1 MSNRR
6 RRRNRED
13 WRTAVLCAKC
23 ITDST
28 RVLLLV
34 MYEYVKPDMTVSVPR
49 YELAQILDRS
59 ERRISERVAAAQ
71 DAGFLGKDPIV
82 RGQKGRTAVYA
93 CLFPDVQGAANRHP
107 EQTSKGARNRHP
119 EKAVSVTDGGPTT
132 NSATCLPERSLL
144 TRVPNE
150 GHLGEQW
157 LQTATEVTR
166 SAVPGWDREESA

>member
-13 WRTAVLCAKC
+13 WRAAVLCAKC

-34 MYEYVKPDMTVSVPR
+34 MYDYVRPDMTVSVPR
-49 YELAQILDRS
+49 SELAQILARS

-71 DAGFLGKDPIV
+71 DAGFLGKDPIA

-107 EQTSKGARNRHP
+107 EQTPKGARNRHP
-119 EKAVSVTDGGPTT
+119 ENGFSVTDGGPTT
-132 NSATCLPERSLL
+132 NSPTRLPERSLL
-144 TRVPNE
+144 GWLPND
-150 GHLGEQW
+150 GQLGEQW

-166 SAVPGWDREESA
+166 AAIPGWDSEESA